1 MTPIALATA
10 IERAREAA
18 LTGDASTFADHLRG
32 IQALDRD
39 GHAPSQ
45 QLHLLAIVAAARC
58 ADVGEVD
65 RLLDRAGHLP
75 ASEWDRARRWLVGA
89 PEMQLPA
96 YVDFVRSLDRRMRN
110 QVKIPAQ
117 RRHTPAIAMILAGSL
132 ASLAVLAWRLSPAD
146 AADSTRRAIE
156 SVLSANATAL
166 LEELPSNWRGELAVS
181 GSALATHDTAASW
194 KATEASI
201 DALSKALLGA
211 SKAPTA
217 VRIAERLIGPRADA
231 AALERAA
238 KGVGE
243 WRACPWIRVS
253 KWSDPDAL
261 AWTPSDDAAF
271 AWRCALRH
279 MPLGVWMPGWFS
291 PSWQCEPLR
300 IDPVAV
306 TRSTSDGTRGTLL
319 VLVGTRDWATPVA
332 LEGRRWPST
341 GVSQRWRELQ
351 PALAAERCTA
361 AQAALM
367 QQSMAD
373 QVSAVAAWIDRMA
386 SGQESP
392 APPAQ
397 EVPWWVP

>member
-1 MTPIALATA
+1 MIPIALATA
-10 IERAREAA
+10 VERAREAA
-18 LTGDASTFADHLRG
+18 LTGDASTFAEHLRG

-39 GHAPSQ
+39 GNAPSE

-58 ADVGEVD
+58 ADMGEVD
-65 RLLDRAGHLP
+65 RLLDRTGRVP
-75 ASEWDRARRWLVGA
+75 ASEWERVRRWLVGA
-89 PEMQLPA
+89 PEMRLPA
-96 YVDFVRSLDRRMRN
+96 YEDFVRSLDRRMRN
-110 QVKIPAQ
+110 RVKISAQ

-146 AADSTRRAIE
+146 AADSTRGAIE
-156 SVLSANATAL
+156 SVLSANATGL
-166 LEELPSNWRGELAVS
+166 LEALPSNWRSELVVS

-211 SKAPTA
+211 SKSPAA
-217 VRIAERLIGPRADA
+217 ARIAERLVGPRADA
-231 AALERAA
+231 ASLERAA
-238 KGVGE
+238 KGVTD
-243 WRACPWIRVS
+243 WHTCPWIRVS
-253 KWSDPDAL
+253 KWSDPEAL
-261 AWTPSDDAAF
+261 AWTASDEALF

-300 IDPVAV
+300 IDPVIV

-341 GVSQRWRELQ
+341 GVSERWRTLQ
-351 PALAAERCTA
+351 PSLAVDRCTA
-361 AQAALM
+361 AQAALV
-367 QQSMAD
+367 QQMIAD
-373 QVSAVAAWIDRMA
+373 QITAVAVWIDRM
-386 SGQESP
+386 SNGEESP

-397 EVPWWVP
+397 EVSWWVP